1 MVEKTK
7 EVLQEDMKKAQAS
20 WKNEKKQLLI
30 DSKKQMVDAVVEVSS
45 LVLGKKLD
53 SKTDDKFVAQ
63 NLEKV
68 LKDI

>member
-1 MVEKTK
+1 
-7 EVLQEDMKKAQAS
+7 MKKAQAS